1 MRTCFNC
8 NGKGKVV
15 WCDDEPPTT
24 CTVCEGT
31 GECEDVCYC
40 AAREPFECS
49 CGGVVGATLISM
61 IGMGKGVTTNAN
73 LNS

>member
-8 NGKGKVV
+8 NGKGEVA
-15 WCDDEPPTT
+15 WCEDEPPTT

-49 CGGVVGATLISM
+49 CGGWTTLVSM
-61 IGMGKGVTTNAN
+61 IGMGVGMSTMTNVN